1 LTIGLLGVTLSVGS
15 LSNSEQLLGYLCAFG
30 SMSCMVIATLIAK
43 AMWDGTDLPSALA
56 VQAIVTAIL
65 VVPLALRADVFL
77 PQLSLQFLG
86 ALAWAIVFS
95 TLGGYGLYYICLV
108 RSNVVRT
115 SSLIYLTPPVTLLW
129 AWMMFGQPISFF
141 TIIGFLLCLAG
152 VYLAGGERGLAH
164 PQVRSS
170 IP

>member
-1 LTIGLLGVTLSVGS
+1 
-15 LSNSEQLLGYLCAFG
+15 
-30 SMSCMVIATLIAK
+30 
-43 AMWDGTDLPSALA
+43 
-56 VQAIVTAIL
+56 
-65 VVPLALRADVFL
+65 VFW

-129 AWMMFGQPISFF
+129 AWVMFRQPISLF
-141 TIIGFLLCLAG
+141 TTIGFLLCLAG

-164 PQVRSS
+164 PQARSS